1 MIDGHNLI
9 RKMPNLRLDDPDDEK
24 KLIQILQEFC
34 SANQKEA
41 DVYFD
46 QSSTGQ
52 GKARVHG
59 RVTARYVGTHEE
71 ADQAIARHLKRL
83 GKEAGNWTV
92 VSSDRQV
99 QEAAKRAR
107 ARIVSSEAFA
117 QELTRDMG
125 DAGAG
130 NAGEEEVVLNKD
142 EIDEWMELFG
152 GEE

>member
-1 MIDGHNLI
+1 
-9 RKMPNLRLDDPDDEK
+9 MPNLRLDDLDDEK
-24 KLIQILQEFC
+24 KLIQILQKFC

-92 VSSDRQV
+92 ISSDRQV
-99 QEAAKRAR
+99 QAAAKRAR
-107 ARIVSSEAFA
+107 ARVVSSEIFS
-117 QELTRDMG
+117 QKLTG

-130 NAGEEEVVLNKD
+130 NAGGEDAALNKD
-142 EIDEWMELFG
+142 EVDEWMELFG